1 MNKYTPLFA
10 LLLVVMMVGPAAAML
25 SWVTVAGA
33 SIERLDSDSYRLRV
47 DVDWNADPMQ
57 WEWVPFEGNPV
68 PPPIST
74 GGSFNF
80 FSVTLLGSQQYN
92 PTINAVGWS
101 EFCSNAPGLWQDEA
115 YYNWGPWQAQSF
127 DNTVFG
133 YDFDLAVSPTE
144 PFTLSYDAAI
154 DWSFRYDAI
163 YHPYYM
169 ESHSGQFAAM
179 VIPEPASLILVGMG
193 AATIGLRL
201 RRRTVSS
208 RETGRLL

>member
-1 MNKYTPLFA
+1 MNRYISILA
-10 LLLVVMMVGPAAAML
+10 ILLVFVMVGPAGAML
-25 SWVTVAGA
+25 SWIVVTGA
-33 SIERLDSDSYRLRV
+33 SIERLDTDSYRLRV
-47 DVDWNADPMQ
+47 AVDWSADPMQ
-57 WEWVPFEGNPV
+57 WEWVPFEENPV

-80 FSVTLLGSQQYN
+80 FSMTLLGTQQYN
-92 PTINAVGWS
+92 PTINAIGWS
-101 EFCSNAPGLWQDEA
+101 EFCDNEPGYWQDEA

-144 PFTLSYDAAI
+144 PFVLGYDATV

-163 YHPYYM
+163 YHPYYA

-179 VIPEPASLILVGMG
+179 VIPEPASLMLVGIG
-193 AATIGLRL
+193 AIALGFRF
-201 RRRTVSS
+201 RRKTVSS
-208 RETGRLL
+208 R